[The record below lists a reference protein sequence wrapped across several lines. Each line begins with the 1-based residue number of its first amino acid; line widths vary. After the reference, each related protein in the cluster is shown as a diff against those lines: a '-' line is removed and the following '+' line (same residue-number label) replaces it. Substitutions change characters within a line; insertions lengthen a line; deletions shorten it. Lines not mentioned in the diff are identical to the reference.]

1 MKLSASTRDAI
12 AIGMLAVG
20 AIIVAAILVAL
31 APGAWAED
39 AATVRLSLKDHR
51 FQPAEARAPAGKP
64 ITIVISN
71 LDPTPLFAFGHG
83 RSYTAFE
90 LGDLRIS
97 DAIADKLFAFL
108 NLIRFIRSRNLF
120 EKRHNF
126 FQK

>member
-12 AIGMLAVG
+12 AIEMLAVG
-20 AIIVAAILVAL
+20 ALIVAAILVAL

-71 LDPTPLFAFGHG
+71 LDPTPAEFESKTLRVEKVVAGGGTITVQIRPLAAG
-83 RSYTAFE
+83 RYRFFDDYHEDTTE
-90 LGDLRIS
+90 G
-97 DAIADKLFAFL
+97 FL
-108 NLIRFIRSRNLF
+108 NV
-120 EKRHNF
+120 
-126 FQK
+126 Q

>member
-31 APGAWAED
+31 APDAWAED

-64 ITIVISN
+64 VTIVISN
-71 LDPTPLFAFGHG
+71 LDPTPAEFESKTLRVEKVVAGGGTITVQIRPLAAG
-83 RSYTAFE
+83 RYKFFDDYHEDTTE
-90 LGDLRIS
+90 G
-97 DAIADKLFAFL
+97 FL
-108 NLIRFIRSRNLF
+108 NV
-120 EKRHNF
+120 
-126 FQK
+126 Q

>member
-1 MKLSASTRDAI
+1 MKLAASTRDAI

-20 AIIVAAILVAL
+20 ALIVAAILVAL

-71 LDPTPLFAFGHG
+71 LDPTPAEFESKTLRVEKVVAGGGTITVQIRPLAAG
-83 RSYTAFE
+83 RYRFFDDYHEDTTE
-90 LGDLRIS
+90 G
-97 DAIADKLFAFL
+97 FL
-108 NLIRFIRSRNLF
+108 NV
-120 EKRHNF
+120 
-126 FQK
+126 Q

>member
-71 LDPTPLFAFGHG
+71 LDPTPAEFESKTLRVEKVVAGGGTIIVQIRPLAAG
-83 RSYTAFE
+83 RYRFFDDYHEDTTE
-90 LGDLRIS
+90 G
-97 DAIADKLFAFL
+97 FL
-108 NLIRFIRSRNLF
+108 NV
-120 EKRHNF
+120 
-126 FQK
+126 Q

>member
-71 LDPTPLFAFGHG
+71 LDPTPAEFESKTLRVEKVVAGGGTITVQIRPLAAG
-83 RSYTAFE
+83 RYRFFDDYHEDTTE
-90 LGDLRIS
+90 G
-97 DAIADKLFAFL
+97 FL
-108 NLIRFIRSRNLF
+108 NV
-120 EKRHNF
+120 
-126 FQK
+126 Q

>member
-31 APGAWAED
+31 APDAWAED

-71 LDPTPLFAFGHG
+71 LDPTPAEFESKTLRVEKVVAGGGTIIVQIRRLAAG
-83 RSYTAFE
+83 RYRFFDDYHEDTTE
-90 LGDLRIS
+90 G
-97 DAIADKLFAFL
+97 FL
-108 NLIRFIRSRNLF
+108 NV
-120 EKRHNF
+120 
-126 FQK
+126 Q